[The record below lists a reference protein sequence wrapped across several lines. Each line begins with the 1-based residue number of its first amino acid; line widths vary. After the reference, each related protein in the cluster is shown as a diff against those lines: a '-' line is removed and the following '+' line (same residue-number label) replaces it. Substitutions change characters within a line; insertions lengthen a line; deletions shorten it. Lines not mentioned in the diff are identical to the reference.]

1 LIQTKQSQALIL
13 AEGGTM
19 VKIRTGQIYEDIIET
34 IRDPLL
40 ILDQDLRV
48 VLASPSFYEFF
59 KVKSEET
66 VGQLI
71 YDLGNKQWDIPKLR
85 ELLETI
91 LPEKTT
97 FNSYEVEH
105 DFSSIGRRTMLLN
118 ARQIKRAMGKE
129 RIILLAI
136 EDITQRKK
144 LEDMLAES
152 LECYREVFDTSKDG
166 ILLFEKD
173 GLTIRHA
180 NPAIEAMLEYSK
192 EELVGNS
199 LGNIV
204 FPDDIGSYQEMK
216 QTLNEVGILHYR
228 AARIKKKTGQIFDTD
243 IYMIDKTDLVQCI
256 LGNISKR
263 KQVEESLQSSNE
275 KFRSIMDNICVGVA
289 LISPTMEI
297 LELNQQMREWFP
309 DIDPRMRPIC
319 YRAYNNP
326 PRDEICDYCPTHWTL
341 KDGLVHEATTVTPAA
356 DGSRNYRIVSSPIFD
371 KNGEVIAAI
380 EMVDDKTER
389 VLLEKQLRHSQQL
402 ESIGTLAGGIA
413 HDFNNILTSVIGYTE
428 LALDEVD
435 KETALEEY
443 LQEIYTAGKRARELV
458 KQILTFARQADEEV
472 RPIQVDIIV
481 KEMLKFIRSSLPSSI
496 EIKQNIESDALIMG
510 NAIQV
515 HQIMMNLCTNA
526 AHAMK
531 EGLGVLEVR
540 LKEGRTNPGPPPA
553 LDDFHMGDYLKLSV
567 SDNGTGISPSVI
579 GQIFDPYFTTKGV
592 GEGTGMGLSMVH
604 GIVENHGGKI
614 TVDSELGKGT
624 TFTIYL
630 PITKRQTAFR
640 PYEQSAL
647 PLGTERILFVDDE
660 LPIAKLG
667 GRILEGLG
675 YQVTVRTG
683 SVEALELFKQ
693 KPNDFDLIITDMA
706 MPNMPGDML
715 AAQLI
720 KIRSDIPVI
729 LCTGYSTKISEHSI
743 AAIGIKAIENKPIV
757 KANFAKTVR
766 KVLDEAKA

>member
-1 LIQTKQSQALIL
+1 
-13 AEGGTM
+13 M
-19 VKIRTGQIYEDIIET
+19 VKIRTDQIYEDIIET

-66 VGQLI
+66 VGQRI
-71 YDLGNKQWDIPKLR
+71 YYLGNKQWDIPKLR

-97 FNSYEVEH
+97 FNNYEVEH
-105 DFSSIGRRTMLLN
+105 VFSSIGRRTMLLN

-136 EDITQRKK
+136 EDITQRKQ

-152 LECYREVFDTSKDG
+152 LERYRKVFDTLKDG

-173 GLTIRHA
+173 GLTIRHV

-192 EELVGNS
+192 EELIGNN
-199 LGNIV
+199 LENIV

-216 QTLNEVGILHYR
+216 KTLNDVGILHYK
-228 AARIKKKTGQIFDTD
+228 AARIKKKTGQVFDTD
-243 IYMIDKTDLVQCI
+243 IYMIDKTDLVQCV

-263 KQVEESLQSSNE
+263 KQVEASLHSSKE
-275 KFRSIMDNICVGVA
+275 KFRSIMDNIGIGVA
-289 LISPTMEI
+289 LISPAMEV
-297 LELNQQMREWFP
+297 LELNQKMREWFP
-309 DIDPRMRPIC
+309 DLDPRISPIC
-319 YRAYNNP
+319 YRAFNNP
-326 PRDEICDYCPTHWTL
+326 PRDVICDYCPTYRTL
-341 KDGLVHEATTVTPAA
+341 KDGLVHENNTITPTAN
-356 DGSRNYRIVSSPIFD
+356 GPRNYRIVSSPIFD
-371 KNGEVIAAI
+371 KNGEVAAAI
-380 EMVDDKTER
+380 EMVNDITER
-389 VLLEKQLRHSQQL
+389 ITLEKQLLHSQQL

-413 HDFNNILTSVIGYTE
+413 HDFNNILSSVIGYTE
-428 LALDEVD
+428 LSLDITD
-435 KETALEEY
+435 KGIELEEY
-443 LQEIYTAGKRARELV
+443 LEEIHTAGKRARDLV
-458 KQILTFARQADEEV
+458 KQILTFARQAEEEV
-472 RPIQVDIIV
+472 RPIQVDVIV
-481 KEMLKFIRSSLPSSI
+481 KEVLKFIRSSLPTTI

-510 NAIQV
+510 NAVQI

-531 EGLGVLEVR
+531 DGIGVLEISLAEVQIDFG
-540 LKEGRTNPGPPPA
+540 LFPPA
-553 LDDFHMGDYLKLSV
+553 VDDLQRGDYLKLSV
-567 SDNGTGISPSVI
+567 SDTGSGISPSVI
-579 GQIFDPYFTTKGV
+579 GQIFVPYFTTKDI

-604 GIVENHGGKI
+604 GIVENYGGKI

-630 PITKRQTAFR
+630 PVTR
-640 PYEQSAL
+640 PQKTFHPHEQSEL

-675 YQVTVRTG
+675 YKVNVQTR
-683 SVEALELFKQ
+683 SMEALELFKNN
-693 KPNDFDLIITDMA
+693 PSDFDLVITDMS

-720 KIRSDIPVI
+720 KLRPDIPVI
-729 LCTGYSTKISEHSI
+729 LCTGYSKKISEQLI
-743 AAIGIKAIENKPIV
+743 AAIGIKAIENKPVV
-757 KANFAKTVR
+757 KADLARTVR
-766 KVLDEAKA
+766 KVLDEAKG